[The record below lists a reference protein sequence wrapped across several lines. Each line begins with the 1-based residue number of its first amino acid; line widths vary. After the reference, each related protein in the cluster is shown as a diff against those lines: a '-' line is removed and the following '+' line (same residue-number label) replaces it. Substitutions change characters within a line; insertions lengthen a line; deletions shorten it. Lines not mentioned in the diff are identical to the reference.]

1 MTTLSRVTC
10 LFGLA
15 TALVVSS
22 SACDPY
28 TYYNVDITVQ
38 DDGNNAVSDPNTVM
52 QFAGCDVSVYAD
64 DELIETG
71 ITLVQ
76 RTAGG
81 HVGVC
86 RGTDT
91 AGGRP
96 PKGTYPDL
104 GILDY
109 STARSSGSLKFK
121 VNIYDQATAGPDQH
135 IIVQGFTDA
144 VPVSPGHVLNTIT
157 LVASP
162 CGGPG
167 NSSQPNQQPC
177 K

>member
-1 MTTLSRVTC
+1 MTTFSRVTC
-10 LFGLA
+10 LVGLA

-22 SACDPY
+22 SGCDPY
-28 TYYNVDITVQ
+28 TYYNVDVTLQQ
-38 DDGNNAVSDPNTVM
+38 DGDNAVSDPNTVM
-52 QFAGCDVSVYAD
+52 QFAGCDVSVYAN
-64 DELIETG
+64 DEPVAIETG
-71 ITLVQ
+71 IPLIQ

-81 HVGVC
+81 HEGVC
-86 RGTDT
+86 RGTET
-91 AGGRP
+91 PR
-96 PKGTYPDL
+96 PDL

-121 VNIYDQATAGPDQH
+121 VNIYDKATAGPDQH
-135 IIVQGFTDA
+135 ILVQGFTDA